1 MITTVLF
8 DLDGTL
14 LPMDQDAFTRG
25 YFKFLAAKLAPHGY
39 EPKQLVEVIWTGTE
53 AMVRNDGSRT
63 NEEAFW
69 DKFASIY
76 GEKARADEPLFV
88 DFYANEFNQ
97 AQSICGH
104 DPRTAEIVHSLQKRG
119 YQVVLA
125 TNPIFPRIATENRI
139 RWAGLEPDDFALITT
154 YENSTYC
161 KPNPAYY
168 RKILEKLG
176 RKAEECLMVGN
187 DVVEDGAAQRLGIP
201 VFFLTP
207 CLINT
212 QGKDISAIP
221 HGGFDELAAYLGQL
235 N

>member
-1 MITTVLF
+1 M
-8 DLDGTL
+8 
-14 LPMDQDAFTRG
+14 
-25 YFKFLAAKLAPHGY
+25 
-39 EPKQLVEVIWTGTE
+39 
-53 AMVRNDGSRT
+53 
-63 NEEAFW
+63 
-69 DKFASIY
+69 
-76 GEKARADEPLFV
+76 
-88 DFYANEFNQ
+88 
-97 AQSICGH
+97 
-104 DPRTAEIVHSLQKRG
+104 
-119 YQVVLA
+119 VLA

-139 RWAGLEPDDFALITT
+139 RWAGLGPDDFALITT

-168 RKILEKLG
+168 REILEKLG

-207 CLINT
+207 CLINP

>member
-25 YFKFLAAKLAPHGY
+25 YFKLLAAKLAPHGY
-39 EPKQLVEVIWTGTE
+39 EPEQLVEAIWTGTE

-63 NEEAFW
+63 NETAFW

-76 GEKARADEPLFV
+76 GEKAKADEPLFV

-104 DPRTAEIVHSLQKRG
+104 DPRAAEIIHSLQKRS
-119 YQVVLA
+119 YRVVLA

-168 RKILEKLG
+168 REILERLG

-187 DVVEDGAAQRLGIP
+187 DVVEDGAAQKLGIP

-221 HGGFDELAAYLGQL
+221 HGGFDELAAYLDQL

>member
-1 MITTVLF
+1 
-8 DLDGTL
+8 
-14 LPMDQDAFTRG
+14 
-25 YFKFLAAKLAPHGY
+25 
-39 EPKQLVEVIWTGTE
+39 
-53 AMVRNDGSRT
+53 MVRNDGSRT
-63 NEEAFW
+63 NEAAFW

-76 GEKARADEPLFV
+76 GEKAKADEPLFV

-104 DPRTAEIVHSLQKRG
+104 APRAAEIVHSLQKRG
-119 YQVVLA
+119 YRVALA

-161 KPNPAYY
+161 KPNSAYY
-168 RKILEKLG
+168 CEILGKLG
-176 RKAEECLMVGN
+176 LKAEECLMVGN
-187 DVVEDGAAQRLGIP
+187 DVVEDGAAQKLGIP

-221 HGGFDELAAYLGQL
+221 HGGFDELAAYLDRL